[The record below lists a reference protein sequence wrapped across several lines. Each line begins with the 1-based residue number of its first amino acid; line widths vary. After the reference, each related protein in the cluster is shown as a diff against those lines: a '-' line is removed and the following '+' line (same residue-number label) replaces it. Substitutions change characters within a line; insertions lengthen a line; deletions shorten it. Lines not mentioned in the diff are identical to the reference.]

1 MAQDIDSVQSNIK
14 QSGVQ
19 DELDF
24 ASLLREDNTLKLIF
38 SFFSEEWRW
47 KLSNDTLEIFSINPI
62 YKYNENIKKSEIS
75 KLRRGSTTQKVLVD
89 TSTAIIKFRI
99 EPLWSANKMQEAI
112 MNNNVIEL
120 QISNAAKRL
129 KIEHLLDVLDNDY
142 ENMNFTDIE
151 QKSIER
157 FMTERDELRSSLIAL
172 PNYHVETLTLFFLSS
187 YPPKDEYVN
196 YIPQKI
202 LEHIEKILSVF
213 EQYAG
218 K

>member
-1 MAQDIDSVQSNIK
+1 MAQNIDSVQSNIR

-19 DELDF
+19 DELNF
-24 ASLLREDNTLKLIF
+24 ASLLQEDNTLKLIF

-62 YKYNENIKKSEIS
+62 YKLEAVKGSEVKKSS
-75 KLRRGSTTQKVLVD
+75 RRGGETRKEVTD
-89 TSTAIIKFRI
+89 TSIAIIKFKI

-112 MNNNVIEL
+112 INNNMIEL
-120 QISNAAKRL
+120 QIKNTAKRL

-151 QKSIER
+151 QKSIIR
-157 FMTERDELRSSLIAL
+157 FIEERDQLEQGLVAL
-172 PNYHVETLTLFFLSS
+172 PNYHVEHFTLFFLSS
-187 YPPKDEYVN
+187 YPVKEDYEK
-196 YIPQKI
+196 YIPPRVTEHITKI
-202 LEHIEKILSVF
+202 LTMF

>member
-1 MAQDIDSVQSNIK
+1 MAQNIDSVQSNIK
-14 QSGVQ
+14 QSEVQ

-62 YKYNENIKKSEIS
+62 YKLEAVKGSEVKKSS
-75 KLRRGSTTQKVLVD
+75 RRGGETRKEVTD
-89 TSTAIIKFRI
+89 TSIAIIKFKI
-99 EPLWSANKMQEAI
+99 ESLWSANKMQEAI
-112 MNNNVIEL
+112 INNNMIEL
-120 QISNAAKRL
+120 QIKNTAKRL

-172 PNYHVETLTLFFLSS
+172 PNYHVENLTLFFISS
-187 YPPKDEYVN
+187 YPSKDEYVN
-196 YIPQKI
+196 YIPPRI
-202 LEHIEKILSVF
+202 IEHIEKILSMF